1 MGVCALLCF
10 VAVGVYLI
18 VRACCIESGYKV
30 LLEEG
35 DYDRAAKAVNNR
47 IGTIYWAVVT
57 AAYLLVSFLS
67 MGWAITWVIWP
78 VAGILYG
85 ALAAFLKMRT

>member
-1 MGVCALLCF
+1 M
-10 VAVGVYLI
+10 
-18 VRACCIESGYKV
+18 
-30 LLEEG
+30 
-35 DYDRAAKAVNNR
+35 NNR

-85 ALAAFLKMRT
+85 ALTAFLKMRT